1 MLAPKS
7 LPNSHDDTVLTIS
20 YKSLETLEMNTIT
33 RYKQYSSNYN
43 LVLNKNKT
51 VLMFFNTKNKNV
63 QLKLYPTWNLKKYS
77 NN

>member
-43 LVLNKNKT
+43 LVLNENKT
-51 VLMFFNTKNKNV
+51 VLMVFNTKNKNV